1 MAGTSPHNQAPSL
14 GEPSETPERWLRAKL
29 RRYHPGDTPQ
39 AAQAMYAIERAVL
52 HTCPD
57 PPSRVDSAGNAIQA
71 GEALPLFENPF
82 EITDLLVFDHAALRD
97 MLACN
102 AHGLTLDCLAAA
114 LHGAPPPVTQHI
126 RAALPTHQR
135 RPFTQLLTQPISATQ
150 ANYARSRLLDNLFWE
165 LTYWKTPNLYEALIE
180 GEHIH
185 PGIFRRLTP
194 DICGKDVLDAG
205 AGSGRA
211 TFACLRAGAHRVY
224 AVEPSPG
231 LLRILKSKCASYP
244 AHRQIIPARGRF
256 DHLPLEDDSVDL
268 ALSCSAFTAD
278 PDQGGEPGLAELRRV
293 TRAGGKIILIW
304 PRPQDYAWLA
314 AHGFHY
320 VALPAP
326 PDMAARFR
334 SLATALQVARRF
346 YAHNTAAIRYLLRRR
361 RPEIPFSILG
371 VNPPHDYCWLPVE
384 KENSAPS

>member
-1 MAGTSPHNQAPSL
+1 MAGTSPHNQVLLHA
-14 GEPSETPERWLRAKL
+14 EPSETPERWLRAKL

-39 AAQAMYAIERAVL
+39 AAQVMHAIERAVL
-52 HTCPD
+52 NAPPD
-57 PPSRVDSAGNAIQA
+57 PRSRDDSVGDSILA
-71 GEALPLFENPF
+71 GEAQPLFENPF

-114 LHGAPPPVTQHI
+114 LHGAPPPVLQRI

-135 RPFTQLLTQPISATQ
+135 RPFTQLLTQPMSAIQ
-150 ANYARSRLLDNLFWE
+150 ANHARRRLLDNLFWE
-165 LTYWKTPNLYEALIE
+165 LTYWKTPNLYDALIE
-180 GEHIH
+180 GERIH

-194 DICGKDVLDAG
+194 DIRGKDVLDAG

-211 TFACLRAGAHRVY
+211 TFACLRAGARRVY

-231 LLRILKSKCASYP
+231 LLRILKSKCVPHP
-244 AHRQIIPARGRF
+244 ARSQIIPARGRF
-256 DHLPLEDDSVDL
+256 DHLPLVDDSVDL

-293 TRAGGKIILIW
+293 TRAGGKIVLIW

-326 PDMAARFR
+326 PDMAVRFR
-334 SLATALQVARRF
+334 SLATALRVARRF
-346 YAHNTAAIRYLLRRR
+346 YAHNTAAIHYLLRRR

-371 VNPPHDYCWLPVE
+371 VNPPHDYCWLPVA
-384 KENSAPS
+384 K

>member
-180 GEHIH
+180 GERIH

-194 DICGKDVLDAG
+194 
-205 AGSGRA
+205 
-211 TFACLRAGAHRVY
+211 
-224 AVEPSPG
+224 
-231 LLRILKSKCASYP
+231 
-244 AHRQIIPARGRF
+244 
-256 DHLPLEDDSVDL
+256 
-268 ALSCSAFTAD
+268 
-278 PDQGGEPGLAELRRV
+278 
-293 TRAGGKIILIW
+293 
-304 PRPQDYAWLA
+304 
-314 AHGFHY
+314 
-320 VALPAP
+320 
-326 PDMAARFR
+326 
-334 SLATALQVARRF
+334 
-346 YAHNTAAIRYLLRRR
+346 
-361 RPEIPFSILG
+361 
-371 VNPPHDYCWLPVE
+371 
-384 KENSAPS
+384 

>member
-1 MAGTSPHNQAPSL
+1 
-14 GEPSETPERWLRAKL
+14 
-29 RRYHPGDTPQ
+29 
-39 AAQAMYAIERAVL
+39 
-52 HTCPD
+52 
-57 PPSRVDSAGNAIQA
+57 
-71 GEALPLFENPF
+71 
-82 EITDLLVFDHAALRD
+82 
-97 MLACN
+97 
-102 AHGLTLDCLAAA
+102 
-114 LHGAPPPVTQHI
+114 
-126 RAALPTHQR
+126 
-135 RPFTQLLTQPISATQ
+135 TQ

-180 GEHIH
+180 GERIH

-194 DICGKDVLDAG
+194 DIRGKDVLDAG

-211 TFACLRAGAHRVY
+211 TFACLRAGANRVY

-293 TRAGGKIILIW
+293 TRSGGKIVLIW

>member
-1 MAGTSPHNQAPSL
+1 
-14 GEPSETPERWLRAKL
+14 
-29 RRYHPGDTPQ
+29 
-39 AAQAMYAIERAVL
+39 
-52 HTCPD
+52 
-57 PPSRVDSAGNAIQA
+57 
-71 GEALPLFENPF
+71 
-82 EITDLLVFDHAALRD
+82 
-97 MLACN
+97 
-102 AHGLTLDCLAAA
+102 
-114 LHGAPPPVTQHI
+114 
-126 RAALPTHQR
+126 
-135 RPFTQLLTQPISATQ
+135 
-150 ANYARSRLLDNLFWE
+150 RLLDNLFWE

-180 GEHIH
+180 GERIH

-194 DICGKDVLDAG
+194 DIRGKDVLDAG

-293 TRAGGKIILIW
+293 TRAGGKIVLIW